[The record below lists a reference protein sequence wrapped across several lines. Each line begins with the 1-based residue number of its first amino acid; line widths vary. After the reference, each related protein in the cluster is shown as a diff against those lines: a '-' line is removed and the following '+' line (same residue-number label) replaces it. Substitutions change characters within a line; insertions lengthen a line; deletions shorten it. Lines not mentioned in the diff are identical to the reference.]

1 VYPLAWSNFLMA
13 YEIPA
18 VKGLVSDI
26 SQYMLDSA
34 VREYPQFAIASAMQ
48 IIAACAQGTY
58 TLPDGRPLCLY
69 QILLAPAS
77 SGKGAYLA
85 AAKRIL
91 MEVAQQMV
99 SSEPG
104 SREGL
109 RHGLQE
115 WNARAILVDEVQD
128 FFAKLASDNPHIQ
141 GIGTDLKEIW
151 SGVEKLQSIATKS
164 NISEAVLNPLVSF
177 YGTGVIKETAQH
189 FCGSTAGG
197 GLFSR
202 FQIFFAD
209 EVVKAKRHISRSNI
223 ANICGDLRMIFHM
236 GKTEEWKPKGIP
248 QWNDY
253 RQMLLLP
260 PAKREIIA
268 PQMKPMFALKI
279 TQEADDL
286 LWEQRQHW
294 ETYLLD
300 DADSIQGAIYDRAS
314 TAGLIYAACHAL
326 GCKRIEINKE
336 DLCIGLALAEMS
348 AINAVKLSTNYSA
361 SNDDEN
367 DAKKIL
373 RALDKHGPMD
383 KRTLQKMS
391 NMYGKRY
398 ISALTGLEQSK
409 NVVSTLG
416 KYQKI
421 GE

>member
-1 VYPLAWSNFLMA
+1 MA
-13 YEIPA
+13 YDVPA

-85 AAKRIL
+85 AVKRIL
-91 MEVAQQMV
+91 MEVGQQIV
-99 SSEPG
+99 STEPG

-115 WNARAILVDEVQD
+115 WNARAIVVDEIQD

-151 SGVEKLQSIATKS
+151 SGVDKLQSIATKMA
-164 NISEAVLNPLVSF
+164 ISEAVSNPLVSF

-189 FCGSTAGG
+189 FSGSTSGG

-202 FQIFFAD
+202 FQIFFAN
-209 EVVKAKRHISRSNI
+209 EVMKAKRETKRTDI
-223 ANICGDLRMIFHM
+223 ASICGDLRKIWCL
-236 GKTEEWKPKGIP
+236 GKTDAWKDKGIP
-248 QWNDY
+248 QWNEY

-260 PAKREIIA
+260 PAKREMIA
-268 PQMKPMFALKI
+268 PQMKPMYRLRISK
-279 TQEADDL
+279 EADDL
-286 LWEQRQHW
+286 LWEHRQHW
-294 ETYLLD
+294 ETYLLN
-300 DADSIQGAIYDRAS
+300 DSDSVSGAIYDRAS
-314 TAGLIYAACHAL
+314 TSALIYAGCHSL
-326 GCKRIEINKE
+326 GCKRIEITKE
-336 DLCIGLALAEMS
+336 DICVGLLFAEKS
-348 AINAVKLSTNYSA
+348 AENAVKLSTDYA
-361 SNDDEN
+361 AANDDEN

-373 RALDKHGPMD
+373 RALEKHGPMD
-383 KRTLQKMS
+383 KRTLARMC
-391 NMYGKRY
+391 NLYGKRY
-398 ISALTGLEQSK
+398 ISALTGLEQSH
-409 NVVSTLG
+409 NVLFTSG
-416 KYQKI
+416 KFHKFP
-421 GE
+421 ENTPS

>member
-1 VYPLAWSNFLMA
+1 MTYDV
-13 YEIPA
+13 PA

-34 VREYPQFAIASAMQ
+34 VREYPQFAVASAMQ

-164 NISEAVLNPLVSF
+164 NISEAVQNPLVSF

-189 FCGSTAGG
+189 FCGSTSGG

-209 EVVKAKRHISRSNI
+209 EVVKAKRHISKTNI

-248 QWNDY
+248 QWNEY

-294 ETYLLD
+294 ETYLLT

-348 AINAVKLSTNYSA
+348 AENALKLSNNYAA
-361 SNDDEN
+361 STDDEN
-367 DAKKIL
+367 THKRIL
-373 RALDKHGPMD
+373 RSLTKHGPLS
-383 KRTLQKMS
+383 KRDLQRSS
-391 NMYGKRY
+391 NVFGAAFVK
-398 ISALTGLEQSK
+398 ALDGAMKS
-409 NVVSTLG
+409 
-416 KYQKI
+416 
-421 GE
+421 GEVIMVDHLYKQV